1 MGQVLGQSHCE
12 LLHHNGVHRE
22 KIYPLLKINQNQ
34 ANKDCKSLL
43 KKKKKGKKP
52 TNQQKRSASRQHTF
66 HECAHRNGEGIGKLR
81 SGCGSPILEQFRLLG
96 HHTLR
101 LLQLKKARK

>member
-34 ANKDCKSLL
+34 ANIDCKSLL
-43 KKKKKGKKP
+43 KKKRGKKP
-52 TNQQKRSASRQHTF
+52 TNKRDQLPDSIHSM
-66 HECAHRNGEGIGKLR
+66 NVLIGMGK
-81 SGCGSPILEQFRLLG
+81 GLES
-96 HHTLR
+96 
-101 LLQLKKARK
+101 